1 MFDARRKASGFGQQG
16 ADEGR
21 SCASPPS
28 LTRRPPRRTA
38 PSPARALRHAHIA
51 FGCGVGCASAH
62 LSLDGRGRLLAAAR
76 EKPGEGGRMPRD
88 WTGMML
94 PPSPVSLPAVVTKPD
109 VPCRAS
115 IYRRACEA
123 RCPADRWVT
132 KLTGYMGDS
141 FSCFGVRRL
150 PVPGD
155 GQATQF
161 LLVGIDPA
169 DRHVEEADLP
179 LTRLGLRQGDGFA
192 DERLGDVDEAAL

>member
-1 MFDARRKASGFGQQG
+1 MHT
-16 ADEGR
+16 
-21 SCASPPS
+21 SP
-28 LTRRPPRRTA
+28 
-38 PSPARALRHAHIA
+38 
-51 FGCGVGCASAH
+51 
-62 LSLDGRGRLLAAAR
+62 LAAASGVR
-76 EKPGEGGRMPRD
+76 APTSPSMGEVGFSQPSSEKPGEGGRMPRD

-94 PPSPVSLPAVVTKPD
+94 PPSPGSLPAVVTKPD

-179 LTRLGLRQGDGFA
+179 LTRLGLRQGDGF
-192 DERLGDVDEAAL
+192 